1 MLESSGYTN
10 HRVVDGKAY
19 AVPVADTSAA
29 VAVEVGSASCHMGQV
44 ARRNVVRVG
53 GKIAAYAEHTEQAK
67 GVVLAE

>member
-1 MLESSGYTN
+1 M
-10 HRVVDGKAY
+10 
-19 AVPVADTSAA
+19 PVADTSAA